1 MAICSITCSLGKMKA
16 AVMAARGRMVEINFM
31 LMIVEMKDEVGRGE
45 GEGSEIRNV
54 RSQRMS

>member
-1 MAICSITCSLGKMKA
+1 
-16 AVMAARGRMVEINFM
+16 MAARGRMVEINFI

-45 GEGSEIRNV
+45 GEGSEICNI